1 MPTQPQPI
9 LRNRELL
16 RPTIAAVVSVDGD
29 MVTVKALL
37 DSLGGYEEYEYPA
50 IGAAHFR
57 ADDVVIVLY
66 RSEDPRHGV
75 VLGAIGEGGESSWHT
90 HLMGVDGGTR
100 VIADDY
106 SLVVPFFEIETGETL
121 EIAAGGILMIIG

>member
-1 MPTQPQPI
+1 
-9 LRNRELL
+9 
-16 RPTIAAVVSVDGD
+16 VVSVSGHE
-29 MVTVKALL
+29 VTVKALL
-37 DSLGGYEEYEYPA
+37 DSLGGYEEYTYPA

-75 VLGAIGEGGESSWHT
+75 VLGGIGEGSESGWHT

-100 VIADDY
+100 VIEDDY
-106 SLVVPFFEIETGETL
+106 NLVVPEFEIESGETL
-121 EIAAGGILMIIG
+121 EIEAGGILEILG